1 MKKIFTFIL
10 ALIAG
15 AGTIFAETVA
25 SGTCG
30 KSGNNLTWTLDDKGE
45 LTISGT
51 GEMENWE
58 NKAFVPWN
66 DYRTAIQTVEVEA
79 GVTSIGNHA
88 FEDIS
93 AAKVFLSEGLLTIGT
108 SAFYNCDKLPSLS
121 IPSTVTQV
129 DCNAFEG
136 SAKLTQLV
144 FYPLAP
150 PTVMGA
156 YSGLQLQKETNIYI
170 PDDAYDAGSYGE
182 KWGGGKYTFQK
193 LAANKVQV
201 GDLWYHFN
209 MCLKQAQVRSGE
221 YTFSSITIPSSAD
234 YDGDTYPVTSIGLA
248 AFRGCTKL
256 TSVVLSEGMTE
267 IGDAVFMESAVT
279 SVSLPATLTS
289 IGQYAFASRKSGNLT
304 VTSYAIQPPACGAN
318 CFYGLDASKS
328 KLNVLPPGYN
338 AYKND
343 AKWSAFTTIV
353 AMDVIQGP
361 FTFKVDVEAKTAVL
375 TAYDNSASQ
384 TAVTI
389 PNTLILGGETYAVTS
404 IKEYIFSNNTTIKSV
419 VIPDNVRQIGL
430 QAFAGCTALS
440 EVKLPATTPSIV
452 GSCFDDCTSLP
463 VTDGIRYAD
472 YLLIEP
478 TDKTKSTYTI
488 KSDTRLIDSYAFH
501 NCTNLTSIVLPNTV
515 EKMGSYAFGSCTSLV
530 SVVLP
535 DGLAEL
541 PNYVFDECTSLSS
554 ITIPKTVQ
562 KIGQGAFV
570 NCSSLQ
576 QVNLSEGLKTIS
588 WRAFVKCSSLQQI
601 DLPEGL
607 EEIGGQ
613 AFHRCAALK
622 KCTIP
627 STVQKM
633 TKGEYMDIPGE
644 EDYQTFVSTFSKC
657 DALDTI
663 VILSKTI
670 GEAAYL
676 SQHFDW
682 YIPNYVLGENIEKV
696 GHNAFTGAIDLNS
709 VQLSSSIKTICK
721 EAFSGQYTLPEIDL
735 LNVTTIEDSAFYWA
749 IKLEHITLNHVEAIG
764 KGAFVYTPLKE
775 LHLPACLKT
784 IGEKAFSN
792 CLSLQSITSEATEP
806 PVLGEFCFSYSQV
819 KDIPVTVPAKSV
831 TAYRKAPGWT
841 EFNNYQVIQT
851 PLRYEFRDDNL
862 TATVIVYGDEDTP
875 YCGDVVIPATVEH
888 DSKTYTVTTIGRAA
902 FLDCTELTSISIPP
916 TVQNIYPNA
925 FWGCDNL
932 QAVNISDLSK
942 WCTVY
947 ISVENPLAPYAH
959 PLTYSQRLLLNDEEI
974 NDLVIPDDAT
984 LVNSYAFAKDTALVS
999 VTIPASVS
1007 VIQTGAF
1014 MGCKNIKTITCY
1026 AIEVPFTNTYTFDGI
1041 DKKIPVYVPAES
1053 LGAYKDADFWND
1065 FENILPLPNT
1075 TTALETANSQ
1085 EPKAKSQKI
1094 LRDGQLLI
1102 LRDGKTYTVT
1112 GQEVR

>member
-15 AGTIFAETVA
+15 AGTLFAETVD

-58 NKAFVPWN
+58 NKTFVPWYS
-66 DYRTAIQTVEVEA
+66 YRASIQTVEVEA

-129 DCNAFEG
+129 ACNAFEG

-150 PTVMGA
+150 PTITG
-156 YSGLQLQKETNIYI
+156 SSTGLQLQKKTDIYI
-170 PDDAYDAGSYGE
+170 PDDANTYSSS
-182 KWGGGKYTFQK
+182 WGGGNYTFQQ

-209 MCLKQAQVRSGE
+209 MCRKEAQVRSGE

-267 IGDAVFMESAVT
+267 IGNAAFMESAVT
-279 SVSLPATLTS
+279 SVSLPSTLTS

-353 AMDVIQGP
+353 PMDVIQGP
-361 FTFKVDVEAKTAVL
+361 FTFKVDLEAKTAAL

-389 PNTLILGGETYAVTS
+389 PNTLILGAETYAVTS
-404 IKEYIFSNNTTIKSV
+404 IKEYVFSGNTTIKSV
-419 VIPDNVRQIGL
+419 VIPDNVSVISY

-488 KSDTRLIDSYAFH
+488 KSDTRMIDSYAFWM
-501 NCTNLTSIVLPNTV
+501 CENLSSIVLPNTV
-515 EKMGSYAFGSCTSLV
+515 EKIGSYAFSGCTSLV

-535 DGLAEL
+535 NGLAEL

-562 KIGQGAFV
+562 TIGQGAFV
-570 NCSSLQ
+570 KCTSLQ
-576 QVNLSEGLKTIS
+576 QVNLSEGLKTIG
-588 WRAFVKCSSLQQI
+588 RQAFVKCSSLQQI
-601 DLPEGL
+601 NLPEGL
-607 EEIGGQ
+607 EEIGDQ
-613 AFHRCAALK
+613 AFHRCTALK

-633 TKGEYMDIPGE
+633 TKGEYMEIPGE

-670 GEAAYL
+670 GESAYL
-676 SQHFDW
+676 SQYFDW
-682 YIPNYVLGENIEKV
+682 YIPNYVLGENIEKI
-696 GHNAFTGAIDLNS
+696 GSNAFTGAVDLES

-721 EAFSGQYTLPEIDL
+721 RAFSGQYTLPEIDL
-735 LNVTTIEDSAFYWA
+735 RNVTTIEDSAFYWS
-749 IKLEHITLNHVEAIG
+749 IKLQHITLDRVESIG
-764 KGAFVYTPLKE
+764 KGTFVYTPLKE

-784 IGEKAFSN
+784 IGEKAFSA
-792 CLSLQSITSEATEP
+792 CTALQSIICEATEP
-806 PVLGEFCFSYSQV
+806 PVLGDQCFSYSQV
-819 KDIPVTVPAKSV
+819 KDIPVTVPAKAV
-831 TAYRKAPGWT
+831 TAYRKATGWN
-841 EFNNYQVIQT
+841 EFNNYLVIQT

-862 TATVIVYGDEDTP
+862 TATVIAYEEGTP
-875 YCGDVVIPATVEH
+875 YCGDVVIPSTVEH
-888 DSKTYTVTTIGRAA
+888 DDKTYTVTTIGRAA

-916 TVQNIYPNA
+916 TVQNIYTNA
-925 FWGCDNL
+925 FWGCTSL
-932 QAVNISDLSK
+932 QAVHISDLSK

-947 ISVENPLAPYAH
+947 ISVENPLAPYAQ
-959 PLTYSQRLLLNDEEI
+959 PLTYSQRLLLNDDVI
-974 NDLVIPDDAT
+974 TDLVIPDEAT
-984 LVNSYAFAKDTALVS
+984 AVNPYAFANDTALES
-999 VTIPASVS
+999 VTFPASMS

-1014 MGCKNIKTITCY
+1014 KGCKNIKTITCY
-1026 AIEVPFTNTYTFDGI
+1026 AIEVPFANMYTFDGI
-1041 DKKIPVYVPAES
+1041 DKSIPVYVPAKS
-1053 LGAYKDADFWND
+1053 LGAYKDADYWND
-1065 FENILPLPNT
+1065 FENILPLPDT

-1094 LRDGQLLI
+1094 LRNGQILI
-1102 LRDGKTYTVT
+1102 LRDGKTYTIMGV
-1112 GQEVR
+1112 EVK